1 MYQKFLIHKEY
12 GDERRQIINSTKIL
26 VKKNNIIFKSFKI
39 FKKNNYNSI
48 PIFSDEVFDYSNAIN
63 FYSKNN
69 ISAHRIY
76 KKKDCD
82 KILKFENGVLSGYV
96 PSRNRK
102 IKEDQILNFEYI
114 REENEKK
121 TSIIIFDYNNNKFLE
136 GRINNLKYLLKNIFN
151 CT

>member
-1 MYQKFLIHKEY
+1 MYQKLLIHKEY

-26 VKKNNIIFKSFKI
+26 VKKNNIIFTSFKT

-82 KILKFENGVLSGYV
+82 KILKFENGVLSDMC
-96 PSRNRK
+96 PQEIEKSKK
-102 IKEDQILNFEYI
+102 IKF
-114 REENEKK
+114 
-121 TSIIIFDYNNNKFLE
+121 KF
-136 GRINNLKYLLKNIFN
+136 
-151 CT
+151 